1 MFHRSWCFSPVNFT
15 ANRSISG
22 EQLLKQGF
30 LRERLGACRSLY
42 RKDLFGHYG
51 CVNAIEFSNHGGD
64 FLISGGDDRRVL
76 LWQLDQA
83 LQEQGQPAEMK
94 GHHISNI
101 FCLAFNSDNTRI
113 FSAGNDEQVI
123 LHDTASRETKDVFRH
138 EDAVYGLSVDP
149 NNDNVFASACDDGRV
164 LIWDIRE
171 NPSAEPFCLANYTS
185 AFHAVV
191 YNPVEPRLLATA
203 NSKEGIALWDIRKPR
218 SCVQRFG
225 GSLTSDSAMSVKFN
239 GLGTQVM
246 GLRRRLPPV
255 LYNLH
260 SPAPACQFDHPGYY
274 NSCTMKS
281 CCFAGD
287 RDQYLLSGSDDF
299 NLYLWRIPEDTEL
312 EPRVV
317 TAHMVLKGHRSIVNQ
332 VRFNPATHL
341 VVSSGVE
348 KVIKVWS
355 PFKQPESGGQIEQQ
369 DATPQRSMY
378 THEEYISLVLNSGQ
392 GLSHD
397 YGHQSVQEDPRMIAF
412 FDSLVQ
418 REIEGWSSESEDS
431 LELDEGIF
439 RPLQELAGLDSDTAG
454 RATEQAQVL
463 GPRSPGDR
471 QSDTN
476 STECLLYTDSRTS
489 ENTEGTPLNPKSREF
504 LSTDSDSDSDDQV
517 TQQSARNSSSLP
529 RRLRVLMWG
538 DEDRAEGVPRL
549 AAGGG
554 AALYRTGGWL
564 SPQGVGGTRQQR
576 EEEGR
581 RLHLRADGGVE
592 LPRLPAPVFGT
603 SRATATAMRTG
614 ERPPCGRGTRG
625 EDSVG
630 HTQRRSLI
638 ITTAAAA
645 ATTSQTAGTSLQSSD
660 DGVTSAAPANTTSKA
675 PSAPTGES
683 FVPYSDSDSSEGEKT
698 LKKLTY
704 TETSGTERPGP
715 SSVGAPHNQGEQS
728 TVLEEPVSITG
739 EDGGLPLATH
749 QQERAAEDAAGP
761 AAAPGADGVPAGG
774 AGNGAAG
781 QQQQQREEHRRVN
794 GKTIVIRHD
803 PEETGEAMLERL
815 QNLVEQYN
823 QVVERHNQWRQALRQ
838 AQAGDRPTTHQA
850 GDTAQAQ
857 ARDSPAQ
864 QAQAGD
870 RPEQQAGDRPEQ
882 QAQAGNRPEQQVQ
895 AGNRPTPHQAQAGDT
910 AQAQARDSPAQ
921 QAQAGDRPTSQQAG
935 GSGEGAV
942 PEPDTRDRISVEQ
955 PDAEFTRE
963 SQDSS
968 RSTGQLLGLEAA
980 SGTTSDDS
988 TIAHSS
994 QSSAAEAQSTS
1005 SVGATQ
1011 RSEGSPSA
1019 TVSRAPGQSTNRP
1032 AAGNTFG
1039 QHRVVVGDLKNGD
1052 LANGSTVERG
1062 PLMDTNNSVDKRQAD
1077 TLPSMTDHC
1086 YGLGSSS
1093 RKRCHKELLGSR
1105 TETTQHD
1112 GLTATAP
1119 KRGRLSNDQSKSEPD
1134 RLPVL
1139 HSHEPDCPCTDSD
1152 NGLGMPRAPEL
1163 QLCAS
1168 KEPLPS
1174 SSSNGTISLSASS
1187 TATAATNCNVTP
1199 TNSATG
1205 LDRTE
1210 TTEWHNFKR
1219 FRNRLE
1225 RARNRDH
1232 GNLVDSDSDDDL

>member
-76 LWQLDQA
+76 LWKLDQA
-83 LQEQGQPAEMK
+83 LHDQGQPAEMK

-101 FCLAFNSDNTRI
+101 FCLAFSSDNSRI

-171 NPSAEPFCLANYTS
+171 NPTAEPFCLANYTS

-239 GLGTQVM
+239 ALGTQVM

-260 SPAPACQFDHPGYY
+260 SDVAACQFDHPGYY

-332 VRFNPATHL
+332 VRFNSATHL

-355 PFKQPESGGQIEQQ
+355 PFKQPESGGQIDQQ
-369 DATPQRSMY
+369 DSTPQRSMY

-431 LELDEGIF
+431 LDLDEGIF
-439 RPLQELAGLDSDTAG
+439 RPLQELAGLDSDSAG

-463 GPRSPGDR
+463 GPGSPGDR

-476 STECLLYTDSRTS
+476 STDRLLYASSRTS
-489 ENTEGTPLNPKSREF
+489 ENTEGTPLHPKSREF
-504 LSTDSDSDSDDQV
+504 LSTDSDSDSDEQAGSTV
-517 TQQSARNSSSLP
+517 TQQTARNNTSLP

-538 DEDRAEGVPRL
+538 DGDRAEGAASGSRRGSSPAPDRGVTVP
-549 AAGGG
+549 
-554 AALYRTGGWL
+554 TGGRRREL
-564 SPQGVGGTRQQR
+564 GERRGVTSVS
-576 EEEGR
+576 EGR
-581 RLHLRADGGVE
+581 RRVRSSTASSSVSVRHEQSDSDSDADRRA
-592 LPRLPAPVFGT
+592 A
-603 SRATATAMRTG
+603 AMR
-614 ERPPCGRGTRG
+614 
-625 EDSVG
+625 
-630 HTQRRSLI
+630 QRNARRRLSR
-638 ITTAAAA
+638 TNAASHSHSAPA

-660 DGVTSAAPANTTSKA
+660 DGVASATTNTKGKVQATSA
-675 PSAPTGES
+675 GES
-683 FVPYSDSDSSEGEKT
+683 FVPYSDSDSSENEP
-698 LKKLTY
+698 LKKLTC
-704 TETSGTERPGP
+704 TEKEFARTRPESPGHGSEAVP
-715 SSVGAPHNQGEQS
+715 RNQVEQS
-728 TVLEEPVSITG
+728 TAPEEPVSNRG
-739 EDGGLPLATH
+739 EEEERAPSATHRQVAGAAAGDAGPGAAPARDGG
-749 QQERAAEDAAGP
+749 QAG
-761 AAAPGADGVPAGG
+761 DAGG
-774 AGNGAAG
+774 E
-781 QQQQQREEHRRVN
+781 QQREEHRRVN

-823 QVVERHNQWRQALRQ
+823 QVVERHNQWRNALRQ
-838 AQAGDRPTTHQA
+838 AQAGDGP
-850 GDTAQAQ
+850 
-857 ARDSPAQ
+857 
-864 QAQAGD
+864 
-870 RPEQQAGDRPEQ
+870 
-882 QAQAGNRPEQQVQ
+882 V
-895 AGNRPTPHQAQAGDT
+895 
-910 AQAQARDSPAQ
+910 
-921 QAQAGDRPTSQQAG
+921 QQAG
-935 GSGEGAV
+935 GSGEGGAS
-942 PEPDTRDRISVEQ
+942 EHSAQGDSSS
-955 PDAEFTRE
+955 AEGSAGSRQE
-963 SQDSS
+963 SQDLS
-968 RSTGQLLGLEAA
+968 RSAGQPVGLEAA
-980 SGTTSDDS
+980 FQTSGDESIT
-988 TIAHSS
+988 HSS
-994 QSSAAEAQSTS
+994 LPSAAEPQMS
-1005 SVGATQ
+1005 SVGMMQ
-1011 RSEGSPSA
+1011 GSQSAAA
-1019 TVSRAPGQSTNRP
+1019 TVSCAPRQSDRP
-1032 AAGNTFG
+1032 AAGNAFG
-1039 QHRVVVGDLKNGD
+1039 QHRVVGEDLKNGD
-1052 LANGSTVERG
+1052 LANGSTLERG
-1062 PLMDTNNSVDKRQAD
+1062 QLMDTNSVGKRQSAA
-1077 TLPSMTDHC
+1077 TDHS
-1086 YGLGSSS
+1086 YGMDSS
-1093 RKRCHKELLGSR
+1093 RKRCHKEPLGSG
-1105 TETTQHD
+1105 TETTQND
-1112 GLTATAP
+1112 GLAAA
-1119 KRGRLSNDQSKSEPD
+1119 KRGRVSSDKTEPD

-1139 HSHEPDCPCTDSD
+1139 HGHEPDFPCTD
-1152 NGLGMPRAPEL
+1152 NGLAVPRAPEL
-1163 QLCAS
+1163 PLCAG
-1168 KEPLPS
+1168 KDPLPS
-1174 SSSNGTISLSASS
+1174 SSSNGTISLAASG
-1187 TATAATNCNVTP
+1187 AAATNCTP

-1205 LDRTE
+1205 VDRTE
-1210 TTEWHNFKR
+1210 TEWHNFRR
-1219 FRNRLE
+1219 FKNRLE
-1225 RARNRDH
+1225 RTRNRDQGH
-1232 GNLVDSDSDDDL
+1232 LGDSDSDDDL

>member
-1 MFHRSWCFSPVNFT
+1 MIRWKSPPIIRARTRT
-15 ANRSISG
+15 AFKLFEDWDPYLLNCPVASLNGYKGSLRFYG
-22 EQLLKQGF
+22 PQLWNSLSSDN
-30 LRERLGACRSLY
+30 GA
-42 RKDLFGHYG
+42 
-51 CVNAIEFSNHGGD
+51 
-64 FLISGGDDRRVL
+64 GGDDRRVL

-83 LQEQGQPAEMK
+83 LHEQGQPAEMK

-454 RATEQAQVL
+454 RAPEQAQSEDSLELDEGIFRPLQELADTTFEITRRKKESVCFLLVQVL

-517 TQQSARNSSSLP
+517 TQQPARNSSSLP

-538 DEDRAEGVPRL
+538 DEDRAEGGAASGSRRGGSPVPDRGVAV
-549 AAGGG
+549 AAGGRRNE
-554 AALYRTGGWL
+554 AAGRRRGET
-564 SPQGVGGTRQQR
+564 SAS
-576 EEEGR
+576 EGR
-581 RLHLRADGGVE
+581 RRRNARR
-592 LPRLPAPVFGT
+592 RL
-603 SRATATAMRTG
+603 SRTHAASQ
-614 ERPPCGRGTRG
+614 P
-625 EDSVG
+625 
-630 HTQRRSLI
+630 HHNY
-638 ITTAAAA
+638 TAAAA
-645 ATTSQTAGTSLQSSD
+645 ATTSQTAGTSLQSSE

-675 PSAPTGES
+675 PSAPTAES
-683 FVPYSDSDSSEGEKT
+683 FVPYSDSDSSEEEET

-704 TETSGTERPGP
+704 TETSGTRPEGAGP
-715 SSVGAPHNQGEQS
+715 SSVAKPSDQGEQS
-728 TVLEEPVSITG
+728 TVLEEPVSNAG

-774 AGNGAAG
+774 AAG
-781 QQQQQREEHRRVN
+781 QQQQREEHRRVN

-838 AQAGDRPTTHQA
+838 AQAGDRP
-850 GDTAQAQ
+850 
-857 ARDSPAQ
+857 
-864 QAQAGD
+864 
-870 RPEQQAGDRPEQ
+870 EQ
-882 QAQAGNRPEQQVQ
+882 QAQAGNRPEQQAQ
-895 AGNRPTPHQAQAGDT
+895 AGNRPTPQQAGDT

-921 QAQAGDRPTSQQAG
+921 QAQAGDRPTQRAQAGDRPTSQQAG

-942 PEPDTRDRISVEQ
+942 PEPETRDRSSVEQ
-955 PDAEFTRE
+955 TDADFRQE

-968 RSTGQLLGLEAA
+968 RSTGQLVGLEAA

-994 QSSAAEAQSTS
+994 QSAAAEAQSTS

-1052 LANGSTVERG
+1052 LANGSTVEHG
-1062 PLMDTNNSVDKRQAD
+1062 PLMDTNNSVDKRPAD

-1093 RKRCHKELLGSR
+1093 RKRCHKEPLGSR

-1119 KRGRLSNDQSKSEPD
+1119 KRGRLSNDQSEPD

-1139 HSHEPDCPCTDSD
+1139 HSHAPDCPCTDSD

-1205 LDRTE
+1205 LDRTD